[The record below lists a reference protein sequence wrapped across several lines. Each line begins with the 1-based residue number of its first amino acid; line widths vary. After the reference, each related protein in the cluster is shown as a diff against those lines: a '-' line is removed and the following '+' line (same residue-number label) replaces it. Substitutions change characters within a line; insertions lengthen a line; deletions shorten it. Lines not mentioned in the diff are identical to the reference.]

1 MLVVSDSMDALR
13 EECATLLILKFKK
26 AMKRLPITALLA
38 VFFGWLLWSVS
49 VRQAALF
56 AVGIGL
62 GAVLAGKRF
71 GFTTGWRM
79 LVEEKDGSG
88 IFGQLLL
95 LALAAALAMPLLGHF
110 PELTAALGPPSI
122 SLLIGAF
129 VFGLCMQI
137 ADGCG
142 SGTLYKAG
150 MGIPM
155 NTAILPVF
163 AIGSFLGSL
172 HLGWWLDLGNTAPVG
187 LVTEWG
193 WAPALIATLAALAVV
208 AAGVALYVKKAN
220 AVLNRPAK
228 PLLVRKWLVGAVL
241 LAIFA
246 TLNLII
252 AGQPWGVVY
261 GFGLWAAKAA
271 NATGAVDLASNWFWS
286 QPGNA
291 ARLHETVLLDVTSIT
306 NIGIL
311 GGALWI
317 AAGKPTATKALT
329 GTQWIVALVAGLVLG
344 YSSRLAFGCNV
355 GAMLSGISTGSI
367 HGWIWVPLAFAG
379 TIFGLRI
386 RRHFGF

>member
-1 MLVVSDSMDALR
+1 M
-13 EECATLLILKFKK
+13 
-26 AMKRLPITALLA
+26 A
-38 VFFGWLLWSVS
+38 VFFAWLLWTVS

-62 GAVLAGKRF
+62 GAVLAGQRF
-71 GFTTGWRM
+71 GFTTGWR
-79 LVEEKDGSG
+79 LLIEEKDASG
-88 IFGQLLL
+88 VFGQLLL
-95 LALAAALAMPLLGHF
+95 LALAAALAMPLLGTF
-110 PELTAALGPPSI
+110 PELTAALGPPSV

-155 NTAILPVF
+155 NAAILPMF
-163 AIGSFLGSL
+163 AIGSFVGSM
-172 HLGWWLDLGNTAPVG
+172 HLGWWLELGRVQPVG
-187 LVTEWG
+187 LVSSWG
-193 WAPALIATLAALAVV
+193 WPAALGATLLALALV
-208 AAGVALYVKKAN
+208 AVGVRWYVGQAN
-220 AVLNRPAK
+220 AKLQRATQ
-228 PLLVRKWLVGAVL
+228 PLWQRKWVVGAVL
-241 LAIFA
+241 LAILA
-246 TLNLII
+246 TANLVI

-261 GFGLWAAKAA
+261 GFGLWAAKVAS
-271 NATGAVDLASNWFWS
+271 ATGAVDLAQNWFWS

-291 ARLHETVLLDVTSIT
+291 ARLQETVLLDVTSIT

-311 GGALWI
+311 AGALWV
-317 AAGKPTATKALT
+317 AANKPPSARALTAT
-329 GTQWIVALVAGLVLG
+329 QWVVALVAGLVLG

-386 RRHFGF
+386 RRRFGF